1 MRPQLAARTIV
12 ATVTAVMAACGG
24 SPTATPPTVNTPP
37 TIESI
42 AIGARAEA
50 DQPIQIAATIKD
62 AETPISQLT
71 YTWSASPQTGIFSGN
86 SISGSQ
92 ALVTWLPP
100 KGQKTPDLYTITLL
114 VSEAFANVACMRSRL
129 VSVGRYA
136 LRGVAQP
143 QELFTLDSAGRLEP
157 G

>member
-1 MRPQLAARTIV
+1 MRPRLAARTIV
-12 ATVTAVMAACGG
+12 AAVTAVMAACGG
-24 SPTATPPTVNTPP
+24 SPTATPPTLNTPP

-50 DQPIQIAATIKD
+50 DQPIQIASTIKD
-62 AETPISQLT
+62 GETPIGQLT

-114 VSEAFANVACMRSRL
+114 VSE
-129 VSVGRYA
+129 
-136 LRGVAQP
+136 
-143 QELFTLDSAGRLEP
+143 
-157 G
+157 